1 MTFVVPPNRGRISV
15 HGTELP
21 AGDHPEQLRAA
32 LARIAFDAL
41 PQFVGV
47 LTTAGVVLECNAGA
61 LQSSGI
67 EREAVVG
74 KPFWEARW
82 WASAPEVQT
91 WLRDAVA
98 RAAAGE
104 TVEEGPVAGSDGD
117 PAPEAAAAPMEQP
130 KPEYRVVLRPLRDP
144 DGQIVLLQAEIRTA
158 EPAHAHPAPQGGR
171 PHSTTG
177 TFRWDIRSNVVEA
190 DDVLNALF
198 GFEARRSARPLGE
211 YLDAV
216 HPRDR
221 ATLVAAIERSAETS
235 GNFELEYRVVTPNGG
250 IRWISARARTFADA
264 QGRAAYMAG
273 TCVDFTERKQ
283 VETGLRE
290 LNDKLERRVEDR
302 ALQVRETSVRLFE
315 SEQRFRLLVES
326 VVDYAIFMLDAEG
339 FVTSWNSGA
348 ERIKGYRADE
358 IIGRHFSCFYTEED
372 RRNGLP
378 TQVLARAAGTGKFEG
393 EGWRVRKD
401 GSRFWAS
408 VVVDA
413 IVGPAGDVIGFAKV
427 TRDLTEKRNIEAQL
441 RQSQKMEAIGQLT
454 GGVAHDFNNLLQV
467 VLGSLEGLRRRA
479 DDIAQW
485 PRGAE
490 AQHFIDNALRGAER
504 AASLTQRL
512 LAFSRR
518 QPLEPRPTDVG
529 KLVLGMS
536 DLLRRTLG
544 ESISIETVNAPD
556 LWRVEVDANQLES
569 ALLNLAVNARD
580 AMPEGGKLTIETAN
594 TELDDIYSARYEGLA
609 PGDYVLIAVS
619 DTGVG
624 MDKDVLEKAFEPF
637 FTTKEVGQGTGLGLS
652 QVYGLVKQSGGHV
665 RIYSEV
671 GEGTTVKL
679 FLPRLARDVAH
690 EAPRKSA
697 PISRSRSGETI
708 LVVEDDNDVR
718 TATTEMLRELGYTV
732 VAAAE
737 GAAALGILEARN
749 DIALLLTDVGLPG
762 GMNGR
767 QLADAA
773 RALRPALPVLFA
785 TGYARNAIV
794 HHGRLDAGIHLLV
807 KPYTHAEL
815 AAKLSTLLA
824 QAERSADPDLSDGA
838 SHTD

>member
-1 MTFVVPPNRGRISV
+1 
-15 HGTELP
+15 
-21 AGDHPEQLRAA
+21 LRAA

-47 LTTAGVVLECNAGA
+47 LTTAGVVLECNTGG
-61 LQSSGI
+61 LGDTGI
-67 EREAVVG
+67 ARDAVVG
-74 KPFWEARW
+74 KPFWEGPW
-82 WASAPEVQT
+82 WTSSPQAQA

-104 TVEEGPVAGSDGD
+104 SVEGPADGIGTTVS
-117 PAPEAAAAPMEQP
+117 PAAEGHATSG
-130 KPEYRVVLRPLRDP
+130 YRVALRPLRDP
-144 DGQIVLLQAEIRTA
+144 DGEIVLLQAEVRTDEPVRAHHGTRA
-158 EPAHAHPAPQGGR
+158 ER

-177 TFRWDIRSNVVEA
+177 TFRWDVRSNVVEA

-198 GFEARRSARPLGE
+198 GFEARPSARPLGE
-211 YLDAV
+211 YLDVV

-221 ATLVAAIERSAETS
+221 ATLIAAIERSAETNS
-235 GNFELEYRVVTPNGG
+235 NFELEYRVMTPDGG
-250 IRWISARARTFADA
+250 IRWISARARTFPGTD
-264 QGRAAYMAG
+264 GRAAYMAG
-273 TCVDFTERKQ
+273 TCVDFTERKR

-339 FVTSWNSGA
+339 FITSWNSGA
-348 ERIKGYRADE
+348 ERIKGYRSEE

-378 TQVLARAAGTGKFEG
+378 KQVLARAAGTGKFEG

-401 GSRFWAS
+401 GSRFWAN

-467 VLGSLEGLRRRA
+467 VLGSLEGLKRRA

-490 AQHFIDNALRGAER
+490 AQRFIDNALRGAER

-594 TELDDIYSARYEGLA
+594 TELDGSYSARYEGLA
-609 PGDYVLIAVS
+609 PGEYVLIAVS
-619 DTGVG
+619 DTGIG
-624 MDKDVLEKAFEPF
+624 MDKEVLEKAFEPF

-652 QVYGLVKQSGGHV
+652 QVYGLVKQSGGHI

-679 FLPRLARDVAH
+679 FLPRLERDVEH
-690 EAPRKSA
+690 EAPRKTV
-697 PISRSRSGETI
+697 PISRSRAGETI

-732 VAAAE
+732 VTAAE
-737 GAAALGILEARN
+737 GSAALGILASRS

-773 RALRPALPVLFA
+773 HALRPELPVLFA

-815 AAKLSTLLA
+815 ASKLSTLLA
-824 QAERSADPDLSDGA
+824 QAEPPASPGSPDSPRAD
-838 SHTD
+838 